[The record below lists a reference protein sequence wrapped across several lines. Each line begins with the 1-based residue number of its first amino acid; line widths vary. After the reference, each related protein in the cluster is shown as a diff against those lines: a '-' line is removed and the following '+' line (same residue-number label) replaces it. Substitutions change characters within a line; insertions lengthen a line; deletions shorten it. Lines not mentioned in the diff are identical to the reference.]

1 MVTYHNDEEWLL
13 HAPQE
18 QNSI

>member
-1 MVTYHNDEEWLL
+1 MVTYHNEEEWLL